1 MPIIATHSDLL
12 VDADVLLD
20 AAWRATASDWGDD
33 FEDSAERLLAELE
46 LLARLRGIEAPA
58 ASSAA
63 RPSA

>member
-20 AAWRATASDWGDD
+20 VAWRATASDWGDD

-58 ASSAA
+58 ASRAA